1 MKQTGRP
8 CNAVAG
14 QRARELCNI
23 LAANEG
29 LVDGL
34 LMVAA
39 PPPPPPQAMNI
50 NIPQGVQTSQ
60 TERAGRTPN
69 SGS

>member
-23 LAANEG
+23 LAVNEG

-39 PPPPPPQAMNI
+39 PPPPQAMNI
-50 NIPQGVQTSQ
+50 NIPPGGTDK
-60 TERAGRTPN
+60 PN
-69 SGS
+69 